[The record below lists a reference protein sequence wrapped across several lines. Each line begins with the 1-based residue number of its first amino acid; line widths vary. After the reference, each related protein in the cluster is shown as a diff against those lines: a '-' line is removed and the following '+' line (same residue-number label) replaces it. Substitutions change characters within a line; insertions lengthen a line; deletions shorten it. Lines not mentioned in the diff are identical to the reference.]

1 VTAPTLR
8 SRLRLSDSVRL
19 AGTGLGSRRGR
30 STLTALGIAI
40 GIAAIVA
47 VVGISASGRADLLAT
62 LDRLGTNL
70 LRVAAGQGILGGP
83 AELPDEAPLMAARIA
98 PVEAVTATALI
109 EASVRRT
116 DRIPELETGGIAVI
130 AVEPELA
137 RVLGATLLDGRFL
150 DAGSA
155 ALPAAVL
162 GRVAAERLGFADLSS
177 ERLVTIGGDTFTV
190 VGILDD
196 LELHPDIERAALVGY
211 PVAGRLFG
219 ESAVTTIYLRVR
231 PEAADD
237 VVAVLP
243 TTINPENPDR
253 VEITRPSDALAAREA
268 ADAALTQLLVALGS
282 VALLVGGVAI
292 ANIMVMSV
300 LERRMEIG
308 VRRAL
313 GATRAHIRRQFL
325 LEAMLLAGIGG
336 LAGVGLGAAITAA
349 FARVRDLPLSLPV
362 EALAGAVAVALAIG
376 ALAGLY
382 PAIRAARIPPSEAVR
397 GSQ

>member
-1 VTAPTLR
+1 MTAPGLR
-8 SRLRLSDSVRL
+8 SRLRFSDSIGL
-19 AGTGLGSRRGR
+19 AATGLGSRRGR

-83 AELPDEAPLMAARIA
+83 AELPDEAPSMAARIG
-98 PVEAVTATALI
+98 PVQAVSATSLI
-109 EASVRRT
+109 DASVRRT
-116 DRIPELETGGIAVI
+116 DRIPELETGGLSVV

-137 RVLGATLLDGRFL
+137 GVLGATLLDGRFL
-150 DAGSA
+150 DAGTA
-155 ALPAAVL
+155 AVPATVL
-162 GRVAAERLGFADLSS
+162 GRVAAERLGFGDLST
-177 ERLVTIGGDTFTV
+177 ERLVDIGGTTFTV
-190 VGILDD
+190 IGILAD
-196 LELHPDIERAALVGY
+196 LELHPDIERAALVGR
-211 PVAGRLFG
+211 PVAEELFG
-219 ESAVTTIYLRVR
+219 DTSFSAIYLRVR
-231 PEAADD
+231 PESADA
-237 VVAVLP
+237 VVEVLP
-243 TTINPENPDR
+243 TTINPENPDQ
-253 VEITRPSDALAAREA
+253 VQITRPSDALAAREA

-313 GATRAHIRRQFL
+313 GATRGHIRRQFL
-325 LEAMLLAGIGG
+325 LEAVLLAGIGG
-336 LAGVGLGAAITAA
+336 LAGVGLGAAITVG
-349 FARVRDLPLSLPV
+349 FARLRDLTLSLPA
-362 EALAGAVAVALAIG
+362 EALAGAVGVALAIG

-382 PAIRAARIPPSEAVR
+382 PAVRAARIPPSEAVR